1 MKKIITDAGKF
12 GPYETV
18 DVLEDRYRVNG
29 AADLPFTV
37 IGQGEISDV
46 VDGDFPP
53 PSTTPSD
60 VQTAEQAEFIRQ
72 IRNNKLKESDWRFIK
87 ALESNIPQDFAW
99 AAYRQNLRDITT
111 QSGFPWSIDWPTQP

>member
-1 MKKIITDAGKF
+1 MKKITTAAGKF

-46 VDGDFPP
+46 VDGDFPSS
-53 PSTTPSD
+53 STTRSD
-60 VQTAEQAEFIRQ
+60 EQTAEQAQTIRQ
-72 IRNNKLKESDWRFIK
+72 ERNAKLSDCDWTQVADAPVDK
-87 ALESNIPQDFAW
+87 TVW
-99 AAYRQNLRDITT
+99 ATYRQALRDVTKQT
-111 QSGFPWSIDWPTQP
+111 GFPWTIDWPVAP

>member
-1 MKKIITDAGKF
+1 MKKIITDVGKF

-29 AADLPFTV
+29 AADLPFAV

-60 VQTAEQAEFIRQ
+60 EQTAEQAQTVREE
-72 IRNNKLKESDWRFIK
+72 RNTKLSESDWTQVADSPVDK
-87 ALESNIPQDFAW
+87 AAW
-99 AAYRQNLRDITT
+99 ATYRQELRDITA
-111 QSGFPWSIDWPTQP
+111 QSGFPWTITWPSAPGA